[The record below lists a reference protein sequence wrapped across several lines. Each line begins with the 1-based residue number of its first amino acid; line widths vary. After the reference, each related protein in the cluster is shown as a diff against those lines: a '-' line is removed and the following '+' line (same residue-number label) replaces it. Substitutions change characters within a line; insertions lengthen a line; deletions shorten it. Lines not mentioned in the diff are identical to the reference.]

1 MYMKKLL
8 AVVLTLA
15 LCMMSVASLAETAA
29 PEMPAGEMIAIEEYE
44 LQAFLPEGWTRVE
57 LTQEQKDGGMVFQFA
72 SADQTASIA
81 MSYAL
86 LENEM
91 TNEAYLEALKAEAT
105 IKDASI
111 QNLQDY
117 PVVAY
122 ETTEG
127 VGGFAAISGTT
138 LLNFTFSPLDNAD
151 MLQLFGV
158 IVGSVLMSE

>member
-1 MYMKKLL
+1 MKKML
-8 AVVLTLA
+8 AVILTLA
-15 LCMMSVASLAETAA
+15 LCMVSVASLAEATAA
-29 PEMPAGEMIAIEEYE
+29 PMPAGEMIAIEEYE
-44 LQAFLPEGWTRVE
+44 LQAFLPEGWTQAE
-57 LTQEQKDGGMVFQFA
+57 LTQEQKDGGMVFQFVN
-72 SADQTASIA
+72 ADQTASIA

-86 LENEM
+86 LESEM

-111 QNLQDY
+111 QDLEGY

-122 ETTEG
+122 ETTNG

-151 MLQLFGV
+151 MLQMFGV